1 MDTCSVGYVERL
13 SSEEASLLCT
23 TLSVRSILTV
33 VIIVLF
39 LLSCQ
44 LTSSCNIGACAGMQ
58 VSEEESLPLSRRAAR
73 VVINPVKYG
82 ILGAAAVVTL
92 GKIDIENSEEVDE
105 AF

>member
-1 MDTCSVGYVERL
+1 
-13 SSEEASLLCT
+13 
-23 TLSVRSILTV
+23 
-33 VIIVLF
+33 
-39 LLSCQ
+39 
-44 LTSSCNIGACAGMQ
+44 MQ